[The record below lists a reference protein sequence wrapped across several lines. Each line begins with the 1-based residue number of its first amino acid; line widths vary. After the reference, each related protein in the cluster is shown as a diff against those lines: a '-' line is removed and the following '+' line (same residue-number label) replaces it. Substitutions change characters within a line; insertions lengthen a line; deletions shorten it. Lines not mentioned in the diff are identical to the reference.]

1 MADYL
6 ARAATDRE
14 ELSGKKPSKEE
25 TWKGLERIEYLS
37 PSIEPSKR
45 DVMTVKKLNLP
56 MPPELHEALFA
67 ESRSLGVPAT
77 RIVRSALEDWLAK
90 RRRARL
96 EEEIHRFATTYGG
109 TEVDLDPQ
117 LEQAATEELLR
128 LDDDE
133 AW

>member
-1 MADYL
+1 
-6 ARAATDRE
+6 
-14 ELSGKKPSKEE
+14 
-25 TWKGLERIEYLS
+25 
-37 PSIEPSKR
+37 
-45 DVMTVKKLNLP
+45 MTVKKLNLP
-56 MPPELHEALFA
+56 MPLELHEALFK

-96 EEEIHRFATTYGG
+96 EDEIYRYATTHGG
-109 TEVDLDPQ
+109 SEADFDPQ

>member
-1 MADYL
+1 VSWDGIVVAFG
-6 ARAATDRE
+6 
-14 ELSGKKPSKEE
+14 GKKREAMS
-25 TWKGLERIEYLS
+25 
-37 PSIEPSKR
+37 
-45 DVMTVKKLNLP
+45 VKKLNLP
-56 MPPELHEALFA
+56 MPPELHEALFV
-67 ESRSLGVPAT
+67 ESRNLGVPAT

-96 EEEIHRFATTYGG
+96 EEEIYRFATTHGG
-109 TEVDLDPQ
+109 TEVDLDSP